1 MSEDEMPEDEI
12 SPEKAELF
20 ENYRKGTIGPDE
32 TTEFFQYLSSLRD
45 KLGKAFKLRALV
57 TTDFGYT
64 EFDYKRLDTEW
75 YRWRKRQLKGE
86 GTEVEAPKAGITAG
100 TAHEKAREVSK
111 GATRTLFS
119 EIQEIGNLLVT
130 QFSKNAA
137 DRGETL
143 KDYVV
148 KSIELREQYGDQ
160 IEALRQEN
168 DVLKTLATMFAE
180 AVKPQFKQLAAT
192 RMYLDWTTGL
202 IQLQAMGVDVNQ
214 QYIDEITSRI
224 EQAMNI
230 RIM

>member
-1 MSEDEMPEDEI
+1 MSDDEIPEDEI

-45 KLGKAFKLRALV
+45 KLGKTFKLRALV

-143 KDYVV
+143 KDYVI

-202 IQLQAMGVDVNQ
+202 IQLQAMGIDVNQ
-214 QYIDEITSRI
+214 QYIDEITNRI